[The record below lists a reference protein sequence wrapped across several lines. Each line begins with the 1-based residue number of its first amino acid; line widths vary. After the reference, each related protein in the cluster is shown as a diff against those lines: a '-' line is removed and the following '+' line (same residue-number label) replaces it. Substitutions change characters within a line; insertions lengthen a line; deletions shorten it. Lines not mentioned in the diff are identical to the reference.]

1 MDKKSIGELR
11 RRLKKDSCTFTK
23 ICGCYV
29 DDNKNKVTNLDEIFM
44 NLEDEEYYKYLE
56 IGKKVLSTNVGNN
69 ILELNFPIEEEQPGG
84 HQQFLMGLKKSALK
98 DQGLVDTF
106 YDMIIEKYD
115 SLGNYLILLFH
126 DVYDVMTKTSDN
138 NKLDESEEVYEYI
151 ICAIC
156 PMVLSKPGLGYN
168 KDKNRIS
175 TLNREWFVGMPET
188 GFVFPAFIDRS
199 SDIHSVLL
207 YTADSKNVHTEMIE
221 DILGCRQ
228 KLTYAQQQNVLNDMV
243 LEVTGEDNIK
253 EVMESVN
260 IELAQISEDEP
271 ESTISKTHIKS
282 ALEYA
287 GIQENK
293 AESIG
298 DKYMTSIN
306 NEEIPLIGDI
316 VPNKAAKIVKDNNE
330 KYLLKEEIK
339 ELNRKIATITEEQSG
354 EELGE
359 SDIIIKVN
367 SGKKELIRQE
377 TIDGQP
383 CVVIPLTDNDNV
395 NNKKNSIDYFYNMK
409 KFV

>member
-156 PMVLSKPGLGYN
+156 PMVLSKPGLGN

-260 IELAQISEDEP
+260 IELAQISEDDP

-293 AESIG
+293 AESVG

-354 EELGE
+354 EEPGE

-367 SGKKELIRQE
+367 SDKKELIRQE

-395 NNKKNSIDYFYNMK
+395 MIK
-409 KFV
+409 

>member
-1 MDKKSIGELR
+1 M
-11 RRLKKDSCTFTK
+11 CH
-23 ICGCYV
+23 
-29 DDNKNKVTNLDEIFM
+29 
-44 NLEDEEYYKYLE
+44 
-56 IGKKVLSTNVGNN
+56 LSNG
-69 ILELNFPIEEEQPGG
+69 
-84 HQQFLMGLKKSALK
+84 
-98 DQGLVDTF
+98 
-106 YDMIIEKYD
+106 
-115 SLGNYLILLFH
+115 
-126 DVYDVMTKTSDN
+126 
-138 NKLDESEEVYEYI
+138 
-151 ICAIC
+151 
-156 PMVLSKPGLGYN
+156 LSKPGLGYN

-260 IELAQISEDEP
+260 IELAQISEDDP

-293 AESIG
+293 AESVG

-306 NEEIPLIGDI
+306 NEEIPLIGVI

-354 EELGE
+354 EEPGE
-359 SDIIIKVN
+359 SDIIIRVN
-367 SGKKELIRQE
+367 SDKKELIRQE

-395 NNKKNSIDYFYNMK
+395 MIK
-409 KFV
+409 

>member
-1 MDKKSIGELR
+1 
-11 RRLKKDSCTFTK
+11 
-23 ICGCYV
+23 
-29 DDNKNKVTNLDEIFM
+29 
-44 NLEDEEYYKYLE
+44 
-56 IGKKVLSTNVGNN
+56 
-69 ILELNFPIEEEQPGG
+69 
-84 HQQFLMGLKKSALK
+84 
-98 DQGLVDTF
+98 
-106 YDMIIEKYD
+106 
-115 SLGNYLILLFH
+115 
-126 DVYDVMTKTSDN
+126 
-138 NKLDESEEVYEYI
+138 
-151 ICAIC
+151 
-156 PMVLSKPGLGYN
+156 MVLSKPGLGYN

-175 TLNREWFVGMPET
+175 TLNREWFVGMPVT

-228 KLTYAQQQNVLNDMV
+228 KLTHAQQQNVLNDMV

-354 EELGE
+354 EEPGE

-367 SGKKELIRQE
+367 SDKKELIRQE

-395 NNKKNSIDYFYNMK
+395 MIK
-409 KFV
+409 

>member
-1 MDKKSIGELR
+1 MEC
-11 RRLKKDSCTFTK
+11 LKQ
-23 ICGCYV
+23 
-29 DDNKNKVTNLDEIFM
+29 
-44 NLEDEEYYKYLE
+44 
-56 IGKKVLSTNVGNN
+56 VLFS
-69 ILELNFPIEEEQPGG
+69 
-84 HQQFLMGLKKSALK
+84 
-98 DQGLVDTF
+98 
-106 YDMIIEKYD
+106 
-115 SLGNYLILLFH
+115 
-126 DVYDVMTKTSDN
+126 
-138 NKLDESEEVYEYI
+138 
-151 ICAIC
+151 
-156 PMVLSKPGLGYN
+156 
-168 KDKNRIS
+168 
-175 TLNREWFVGMPET
+175 
-188 GFVFPAFIDRS
+188 PAFIDRS

-228 KLTYAQQQNVLNDMV
+228 KLTHAQQQNVLNDMV

-354 EELGE
+354 EEPGE

-367 SGKKELIRQE
+367 SDKKELIRQE

-395 NNKKNSIDYFYNMK
+395 MIK
-409 KFV
+409 

>member
-1 MDKKSIGELR
+1 
-11 RRLKKDSCTFTK
+11 
-23 ICGCYV
+23 
-29 DDNKNKVTNLDEIFM
+29 
-44 NLEDEEYYKYLE
+44 
-56 IGKKVLSTNVGNN
+56 
-69 ILELNFPIEEEQPGG
+69 
-84 HQQFLMGLKKSALK
+84 
-98 DQGLVDTF
+98 
-106 YDMIIEKYD
+106 
-115 SLGNYLILLFH
+115 
-126 DVYDVMTKTSDN
+126 
-138 NKLDESEEVYEYI
+138 
-151 ICAIC
+151 
-156 PMVLSKPGLGYN
+156 
-168 KDKNRIS
+168 
-175 TLNREWFVGMPET
+175 
-188 GFVFPAFIDRS
+188 
-199 SDIHSVLL
+199 
-207 YTADSKNVHTEMIE
+207 
-221 DILGCRQ
+221 
-228 KLTYAQQQNVLNDMV
+228 MV

-339 ELNRKIATITEEQSG
+339 ELNRKIATITEDQSG
-354 EELGE
+354 EEPGE

-367 SGKKELIRQE
+367 SDKKELIRQE

-395 NNKKNSIDYFYNMK
+395 MIK
-409 KFV
+409 

>member
-1 MDKKSIGELR
+1 
-11 RRLKKDSCTFTK
+11 
-23 ICGCYV
+23 
-29 DDNKNKVTNLDEIFM
+29 
-44 NLEDEEYYKYLE
+44 
-56 IGKKVLSTNVGNN
+56 
-69 ILELNFPIEEEQPGG
+69 
-84 HQQFLMGLKKSALK
+84 
-98 DQGLVDTF
+98 
-106 YDMIIEKYD
+106 
-115 SLGNYLILLFH
+115 
-126 DVYDVMTKTSDN
+126 
-138 NKLDESEEVYEYI
+138 
-151 ICAIC
+151 
-156 PMVLSKPGLGYN
+156 
-168 KDKNRIS
+168 
-175 TLNREWFVGMPET
+175 MPET

-316 VPNKAAKIVKDNNE
+316 VPNKAAKIDK
-330 KYLLKEEIK
+330 
-339 ELNRKIATITEEQSG
+339 R
-354 EELGE
+354 
-359 SDIIIKVN
+359 
-367 SGKKELIRQE
+367 
-377 TIDGQP
+377 
-383 CVVIPLTDNDNV
+383 
-395 NNKKNSIDYFYNMK
+395 
-409 KFV
+409 

>member
-1 MDKKSIGELR
+1 MDKKSINELR
-11 RRLKKDSCTFTK
+11 RRLKKDGCTFTK
-23 ICGCYV
+23 ICGCYI
-29 DDNKNKVTNLDEIFM
+29 DDNKNKVTNLDEIFL
-44 NLEDEEYYKYLE
+44 NLEDEEYFKYLE
-56 IGKKVLSTNVGNN
+56 IAKKVLSTNVGNN
-69 ILELNFPIEEEQPGG
+69 ILELNFPLEEEKPGG
-84 HQQFLMGLKKSALK
+84 HQQFLLGLKKSGLK
-98 DQGLVDTF
+98 DQGLLDTF
-106 YDMIIEKYD
+106 YDMVIEKYN

-126 DVYDVMTKTSDN
+126 DVYDVMTKTTDN

-168 KDKNRIS
+168 KDKNKIS

-228 KLTYAQQQNVLNDMV
+228 KLTHAQQQNVLNDMV

-354 EELGE
+354 EEPGE

-367 SGKKELIRQE
+367 SDKKELI
-377 TIDGQP
+377 QP
-383 CVVIPLTDNDNV
+383 G
-395 NNKKNSIDYFYNMK
+395 NNRRTALRCNSINW
-409 KFV
+409 

>member
-228 KLTYAQQQNVLNDMV
+228 KLTHAQQQNVLNDMV
-243 LEVTGEDNIK
+243 LEVTGDIK

-354 EELGE
+354 EEPGE

-367 SGKKELIRQE
+367 SDKKELIRQE

-395 NNKKNSIDYFYNMK
+395 MIK
-409 KFV
+409 

>member
-228 KLTYAQQQNVLNDMV
+228 KLTHAQQQNVLNDMV

-354 EELGE
+354 EEPGE
-359 SDIIIKVN
+359 SDRP
-367 SGKKELIRQE
+367 SGTTARSAWPNPPE
-377 TIDGQP
+377 P
-383 CVVIPLTDNDNV
+383 TDRT
-395 NNKKNSIDYFYNMK
+395 
-409 KFV
+409 

>member
-1 MDKKSIGELR
+1 M
-11 RRLKKDSCTFTK
+11 CH
-23 ICGCYV
+23 
-29 DDNKNKVTNLDEIFM
+29 
-44 NLEDEEYYKYLE
+44 
-56 IGKKVLSTNVGNN
+56 LSNG
-69 ILELNFPIEEEQPGG
+69 
-84 HQQFLMGLKKSALK
+84 S
-98 DQGLVDTF
+98 
-106 YDMIIEKYD
+106 
-115 SLGNYLILLFH
+115 
-126 DVYDVMTKTSDN
+126 
-138 NKLDESEEVYEYI
+138 
-151 ICAIC
+151 
-156 PMVLSKPGLGYN
+156 GYN

-228 KLTYAQQQNVLNDMV
+228 KLTHAQQQNVLNDMV

-354 EELGE
+354 EEPGE

-367 SGKKELIRQE
+367 SDKKELIRQE

-395 NNKKNSIDYFYNMK
+395 MIK
-409 KFV
+409 

>member
-1 MDKKSIGELR
+1 
-11 RRLKKDSCTFTK
+11 
-23 ICGCYV
+23 
-29 DDNKNKVTNLDEIFM
+29 
-44 NLEDEEYYKYLE
+44 
-56 IGKKVLSTNVGNN
+56 
-69 ILELNFPIEEEQPGG
+69 
-84 HQQFLMGLKKSALK
+84 
-98 DQGLVDTF
+98 
-106 YDMIIEKYD
+106 
-115 SLGNYLILLFH
+115 
-126 DVYDVMTKTSDN
+126 
-138 NKLDESEEVYEYI
+138 
-151 ICAIC
+151 
-156 PMVLSKPGLGYN
+156 
-168 KDKNRIS
+168 
-175 TLNREWFVGMPET
+175 MPET

-228 KLTYAQQQNVLNDMV
+228 KLTHAQQQNVLNDMV

-354 EELGE
+354 EEPGE

-367 SGKKELIRQE
+367 SDKKELIRQE

-395 NNKKNSIDYFYNMK
+395 MIK
-409 KFV
+409 

>member
-1 MDKKSIGELR
+1 
-11 RRLKKDSCTFTK
+11 
-23 ICGCYV
+23 
-29 DDNKNKVTNLDEIFM
+29 
-44 NLEDEEYYKYLE
+44 
-56 IGKKVLSTNVGNN
+56 
-69 ILELNFPIEEEQPGG
+69 
-84 HQQFLMGLKKSALK
+84 
-98 DQGLVDTF
+98 
-106 YDMIIEKYD
+106 
-115 SLGNYLILLFH
+115 
-126 DVYDVMTKTSDN
+126 
-138 NKLDESEEVYEYI
+138 
-151 ICAIC
+151 
-156 PMVLSKPGLGYN
+156 MVLSKPGLGYN

-221 DILGCRQ
+221 NILGCRQ
-228 KLTYAQQQNVLNDMV
+228 KLTHAQQQNVLNDMV

-339 ELNRKIATITEEQSG
+339 ELNRKIATITEDQSG
-354 EELGE
+354 EEPGE

-367 SGKKELIRQE
+367 SDKKELIRQE

-395 NNKKNSIDYFYNMK
+395 MIK
-409 KFV
+409 

>member
-1 MDKKSIGELR
+1 
-11 RRLKKDSCTFTK
+11 
-23 ICGCYV
+23 
-29 DDNKNKVTNLDEIFM
+29 
-44 NLEDEEYYKYLE
+44 
-56 IGKKVLSTNVGNN
+56 
-69 ILELNFPIEEEQPGG
+69 
-84 HQQFLMGLKKSALK
+84 
-98 DQGLVDTF
+98 
-106 YDMIIEKYD
+106 
-115 SLGNYLILLFH
+115 
-126 DVYDVMTKTSDN
+126 
-138 NKLDESEEVYEYI
+138 
-151 ICAIC
+151 
-156 PMVLSKPGLGYN
+156 MVLSKPGLGYN

-228 KLTYAQQQNVLNDMV
+228 KLTHAQQQNVLNDMV

-287 GIQENK
+287 GIKENK

-367 SGKKELIRQE
+367 SDKKELIRQE

-395 NNKKNSIDYFYNMK
+395 MIK
-409 KFV
+409 

>member
-228 KLTYAQQQNVLNDMV
+228 KLTHAQQQNVLNDMV

-354 EELGE
+354 EEPGE

-367 SGKKELIRQE
+367 SDKKELIRRKQ
-377 TIDGQP
+377 
-383 CVVIPLTDNDNV
+383 
-395 NNKKNSIDYFYNMK
+395 
-409 KFV
+409 

>member
-1 MDKKSIGELR
+1 MKE
-11 RRLKKDSCTFTK
+11 
-23 ICGCYV
+23 
-29 DDNKNKVTNLDEIFM
+29 M
-44 NLEDEEYYKYLE
+44 
-56 IGKKVLSTNVGNN
+56 
-69 ILELNFPIEEEQPGG
+69 PI
-84 HQQFLMGLKKSALK
+84 
-98 DQGLVDTF
+98 
-106 YDMIIEKYD
+106 
-115 SLGNYLILLFH
+115 
-126 DVYDVMTKTSDN
+126 
-138 NKLDESEEVYEYI
+138 
-151 ICAIC
+151 
-156 PMVLSKPGLGYN
+156 
-168 KDKNRIS
+168 
-175 TLNREWFVGMPET
+175 REWFVGMPET

-260 IELAQISEDEP
+260 IELAQISEDDP

-293 AESIG
+293 AESVG

-354 EELGE
+354 EEPGE
-359 SDIIIKVN
+359 SDIIIRVN
-367 SGKKELIRQE
+367 SDKKELIRQE

-395 NNKKNSIDYFYNMK
+395 MIK
-409 KFV
+409 

>member
-1 MDKKSIGELR
+1 
-11 RRLKKDSCTFTK
+11 
-23 ICGCYV
+23 
-29 DDNKNKVTNLDEIFM
+29 
-44 NLEDEEYYKYLE
+44 
-56 IGKKVLSTNVGNN
+56 
-69 ILELNFPIEEEQPGG
+69 
-84 HQQFLMGLKKSALK
+84 
-98 DQGLVDTF
+98 
-106 YDMIIEKYD
+106 
-115 SLGNYLILLFH
+115 
-126 DVYDVMTKTSDN
+126 
-138 NKLDESEEVYEYI
+138 
-151 ICAIC
+151 
-156 PMVLSKPGLGYN
+156 
-168 KDKNRIS
+168 
-175 TLNREWFVGMPET
+175 MPET

-207 YTADSKNVHTEMIE
+207 STADSKNVHTEMIE

-228 KLTYAQQQNVLNDMV
+228 KLTHAQQQNVLNDMV

-354 EELGE
+354 EEPGE

-367 SGKKELIRQE
+367 SDKKELIRQE

-395 NNKKNSIDYFYNMK
+395 MIK
-409 KFV
+409 

>member
-1 MDKKSIGELR
+1 
-11 RRLKKDSCTFTK
+11 
-23 ICGCYV
+23 
-29 DDNKNKVTNLDEIFM
+29 
-44 NLEDEEYYKYLE
+44 
-56 IGKKVLSTNVGNN
+56 
-69 ILELNFPIEEEQPGG
+69 
-84 HQQFLMGLKKSALK
+84 
-98 DQGLVDTF
+98 
-106 YDMIIEKYD
+106 
-115 SLGNYLILLFH
+115 
-126 DVYDVMTKTSDN
+126 
-138 NKLDESEEVYEYI
+138 
-151 ICAIC
+151 
-156 PMVLSKPGLGYN
+156 
-168 KDKNRIS
+168 
-175 TLNREWFVGMPET
+175 MPET

-228 KLTYAQQQNVLNDMV
+228 KLTHAQQQNVLNDMV

-316 VPNKAAKIVKDNNE
+316 VPNKATKIVKDNNE

-354 EELGE
+354 EEPGE

-367 SGKKELIRQE
+367 SDKKELIRQE

-395 NNKKNSIDYFYNMK
+395 MIK
-409 KFV
+409 